1 MGIFEPVTLTWQGDE
16 YTVPAD
22 RVLGLIASVEEH
34 ITLAD
39 LGRASSP
46 KLAQLSY
53 AYAAALRYAGA
64 KVTADE
70 VYAACFRDAASTIQ
84 ALITALLMLMI
95 PPAELQE
102 RMDKA
107 AGDQPTP
114 SKKKGTQRASKQ
126 PTKQSRRQAG

>member
-16 YTVPAD
+16 YTVPSD
-22 RVLGLIASVEEH
+22 RVLGLIASVEDH

-39 LGRASSP
+39 LGRETAP

-64 KVTADE
+64 RVTADE
-70 VYAACFRDAASTIQ
+70 VYAACFRNASSTIQ
-84 ALITALLMLMI
+84 LLITSLLMLMI

-102 RMDKA
+102 RMEKTA
-107 AGDQPTP
+107 PAEPTV
-114 SKKKGTQRASKQ
+114 SKKKGTQKASK
-126 PTKQSRRQAG
+126 PHTKPSQRQVG

>member
-1 MGIFEPVTLTWQGDE
+1 MGIFEPVTLTWQGGE

-39 LGRASSP
+39 LGRASTP

-64 KVTADE
+64 RVTADE
-70 VYAACFRDAASTIQ
+70 VYAACFRDTASTVQ
-84 ALITALLMLMI
+84 ALITSLLIMMI
-95 PPAELQE
+95 PPSELQE
-102 RMDKA
+102 RMEKTADPGA
-107 AGDQPTP
+107 EP
-114 SKKKGTQRASKQ
+114 SKKKGTARALKQ
-126 PTKQSRRQAG
+126 PIKQSQRQDG